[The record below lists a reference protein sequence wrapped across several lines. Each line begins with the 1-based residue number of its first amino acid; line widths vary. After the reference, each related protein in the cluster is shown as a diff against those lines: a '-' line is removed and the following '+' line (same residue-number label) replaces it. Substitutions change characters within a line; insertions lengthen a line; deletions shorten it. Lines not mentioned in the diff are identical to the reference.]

1 MICSDGQSSS
11 YPRRQDSH
19 VPQVITG
26 KAATRSPTASPSA
39 PGPVAATTPACSAPR
54 MCGRV
59 NAANGWLPDRA
70 VTSSSRP
77 TLTAATRTSTS
88 PGPGRGTGTR
98 TGSSTSGGPNL
109 ANTTAVI
116 VSPGA
121 PGAGQSAVPVLAAPG
136 QPAVPATPGSL
147 TAPVTPGPGTVLAI
161 SGLLTALVTAG
172 SMTML
177 VTSGTPGTP
186 GSPDTPGT
194 VAYSGFSSSLARNSP
209 GIIGHHTAGGISQS
223 CGCQFSVMRSMS
235 LKYSIQLPQGSR
247 M

>member
-26 KAATRSPTASPSA
+26 KAATRSPTANPSA

-88 PGPGRGTGTR
+88 PCPGRGTGTR

-121 PGAGQSAVPVLAAPG
+121 GQSAVPVLAAPG
-136 QPAVPATPGSL
+136 PPAVPATSGPL
-147 TAPVTPGPGTVLAI
+147 TAPAI
-161 SGLLTALVTAG
+161 PGLLTALATAG
-172 SMTML
+172 SLTML
-177 VTSGTPGTP
+177 ATSGTPGTP
-186 GSPDTPGT
+186 GTPGT

-209 GIIGHHTAGGISQS
+209 GIIGHHTAAGMSQS

-235 LKYSIQLPQGSR
+235 LKYSTQLPQGSR

>member
-121 PGAGQSAVPVLAAPG
+121 SGAG
-136 QPAVPATPGSL
+136 QPAVPVPDAPGPPTVPATPGL
-147 TAPVTPGPGTVLAI
+147 LAALATPDPLATPAV
-161 SGLLTALVTAG
+161 SGSLTALVTSG
-172 SMTML
+172 SL
-177 VTSGTPGTP
+177 
-186 GSPDTPGT
+186 
-194 VAYSGFSSSLARNSP
+194 
-209 GIIGHHTAGGISQS
+209 
-223 CGCQFSVMRSMS
+223 
-235 LKYSIQLPQGSR
+235 
-247 M
+247 